1 MIIIIIIFLIVWI
14 LFRYGSL
21 KDEDLMDISM
31 EDLVVLGCVVVVWV
45 INRMKYIKFVKDIF
59 FF

>member
-21 KDEDLMDISM
+21 KDEDLLDISM